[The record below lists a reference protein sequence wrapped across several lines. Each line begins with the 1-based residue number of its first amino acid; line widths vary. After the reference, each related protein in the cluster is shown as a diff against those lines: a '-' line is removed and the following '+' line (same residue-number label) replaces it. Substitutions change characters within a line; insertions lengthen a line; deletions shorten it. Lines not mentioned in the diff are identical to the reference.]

1 MFTNPTGTQDI
12 LPQDWPYWTYVI
24 VHAEDVARLY
34 GYRRIETPTFGP
46 TALFARTTGEGT
58 DIVDKEMYT
67 FEDRSGDSL
76 TLRPEGTAQ
85 VMRAY
90 LQHGMHKLPQ
100 PVKLFY
106 IERIYRAE
114 RPQRGRYR
122 EHHQFGCEAI
132 GVEDPLLDVEM
143 IVLLNDFYR
152 RLGLTRISLA
162 INSIGDKNCRPRYVA
177 ALVSYLRAHEDR
189 LCSTCRERLERNPLR
204 VLDCK
209 QTGCQP
215 VLNAAP
221 RLTEYL
227 CERCQDHWDRVRQG
241 LDALDIPYT
250 VHPRLVRG
258 LDYYTDT
265 VFEFVPPTEGEQ
277 AVIGGGGRY
286 DALSEAMGGPEVPG
300 VGFGSGIERLILN
313 LKEQDVVPPPPERPA
328 VYVAYAGEGTEV
340 AALRLV
346 RDLRAANIAAEM
358 GFGRRSLRAQMKA
371 ANGSGASYVAIIG
384 EDELRA
390 GTATVRRL
398 DTGEQEGMLAS
409 DLIAQING

>member
-12 LPQDWPYWTYVI
+12 LPAEWPYWDYVLDAARA
-24 VHAEDVARLY
+24 VAELY

-58 DIVDKEMYT
+58 DIVDKEMYSFT
-67 FEDRSGDSL
+67 DRSGDSL

-132 GVEDPLLDVEM
+132 GVEDPLLDVEV
-143 IVLLNDFYR
+143 ISLLNDLYH
-152 RLGLTRISLA
+152 RLGLQNISLT
-162 INSIGDKNCRPRYVA
+162 INSIGDHTCRPGYIS
-177 ALVSYLRAHEDR
+177 ALLDYLRTNEDR
-189 LCSTCRERLERNPLR
+189 LCSTCRERMERNPLR

-209 QTGCQP
+209 QAGCQP
-215 VLNAAP
+215 VLNSAP
-221 RLTEYL
+221 RLTDFL
-227 CERCQDHWDRVRQG
+227 CERCRGHWGTVRSG
-241 LDALDIPYT
+241 LDALGITYA
-250 VHPRLVRG
+250 VNPRLVRG

-265 VFEFVPPTEGEQ
+265 VFEFVPPFGGEQ

-286 DALSEAMGGPEVPG
+286 DALSQAMGGPAVPG
-300 VGFGSGIERLILN
+300 VGFGSGLERLILN
-313 LKEQDVVPPPPERPA
+313 LKEQDIEAPPSPA
-328 VYVAYAGEGTEV
+328 PRVYVAHAGEGTENCAQSL
-340 AALRLV
+340 AAL
-346 RDLRAANIAAEM
+346 LRRAGVATEM
-358 GFGRRSLRAQMKA
+358 AFGSRSLRAQMKA
-371 ANGSGASYVAIIG
+371 ANSSGALYVAIVG
-384 EDELRA
+384 EEEVA
-390 GTATVRRL
+390 EGSISVRRL
-398 DTGEQEGMLAS
+398 DTGEQSKMLPA
-409 DLIAQING
+409 DLLTLARD